1 MRRHIQNKIKII
13 GMFKWN
19 TNPANKNKELIVSRR
34 PNSKLNKNATDYL
47 ICPNCIGL
55 YAITNLRNHF
65 TSCTGG
71 AYKSVR
77 NVKILSRA
85 IEGRFAAE
93 ASDQLREV
101 IPVMREDAVV
111 QLIRYDPLL
120 IVYGNLLC
128 LKYHFHFQQNM
139 IRAKLRLAGRVL
151 QAVRIIN
158 AEVTDFASLYHPKL
172 YKQVIEAIKVV
183 GKFNSVTNEFGAPAT
198 SASAVTLVKQIG
210 SVLKCEYIEA
220 EDCIHV
226 KKTEDF
232 LYLMESQFTSVIS
245 KRVKESQQQKRREK
259 NHKIPSKND
268 VRLLSAF
275 LNSERKTC
283 FDGITANFSTE
294 NWVKLL
300 ELTLA
305 SIIVFNRR
313 RVGEAQNILTSNFLR
328 RESIETSNEELFGS
342 LSEEAKKVARR
353 YTRMKIRGKKGSNV
367 NVLLKADIS
376 SCLELLLN
384 YRERAGVSPSNPFLF
399 ALPSSPFDTRIKVV
413 NACRVL
419 ATISVQCGA
428 EDPSTLRG
436 TNLRKHLATTCMAM
450 ELNDDMVSELAK
462 FMGHAESV
470 HREYYRHNTID
481 REVVKI
487 ANLLEAAQG
496 IDQDFDDSVSDDD
509 DSLSDDDDSEYVVV
523 PESTLQAISRN
534 RNNING
540 EGRKKLK
547 AKTNPKKESS
557 SVAGAKSTSQAARK
571 GIKANKKEHT
581 KRKSRAATVHSSMSD
596 FDPNSAKSTT
606 INPKKKSPSV
616 VGSTKQANGKENQK
630 MKIRSATVHYS
641 DSGRKAAQSTLRH
654 MGSIKAKKIN
664 AK

>member
-1 MRRHIQNKIKII
+1 MRQHIQNKIKII

-19 TNPANKNKELIVSRR
+19 TDPANKNKELIVCRR
-34 PNSKLNKNATDYL
+34 PNSKLNKKATDYL

-65 TSCTGG
+65 TSCTDG
-71 AYKSVR
+71 AYKGVR

-85 IEGRFAAE
+85 IEGRLAAE
-93 ASDQLREV
+93 SSDQLREV

-158 AEVTDFASLYHPKL
+158 AEVTDFASLYHPKR

-220 EDCIHV
+220 EDSVHV

-232 LYLMESQFTSVIS
+232 LYLMESQFTAVIS

-268 VRLLSAF
+268 VRLLSEF

-283 FDGITANFSTE
+283 FDEITANFSTE
-294 NWVKLL
+294 NWVKLS

-313 RVGEAQNILTSNFLR
+313 RVGEAQNILMSNFHG
-328 RESIETSNEELFGS
+328 RESIETSNEELFRS

-353 YTRMKIRGKKGSNV
+353 FTRMKIRGKKGSNV
-367 NVLLKADIS
+367 NVLLKADIT

-450 ELNDDMVSELAK
+450 ELSDDMVSELAK

-509 DSLSDDDDSEYVVV
+509 DSVSDDDSEYVVV

-534 RNNING
+534 RNNIHG
-540 EGRKKLK
+540 GGRKKLK
-547 AKTNPKKESS
+547 AKTNPKIESS
-557 SVAGAKSTSQAARK
+557 SVAGAKSTSQAPRK
-571 GIKANKKEHT
+571 GLKANKKEHR

-596 FDPNSAKSTT
+596 FGSNSATSTT
-606 INPKKKSPSV
+606 INPNKKYPSV
-616 VGSTKQANGKENQK
+616 AGSTSQAKGKENKK
-630 MKIRSATVHYS
+630 MKTVHYF
-641 DSGRKAAQSTLRH
+641 DSGRKAAQSTLRKR
-654 MGSIKAKKIN
+654 MGSIKAKKIS